1 MTGIDATVVLG
12 MAAKVEQVFAE
23 DGAYHGFPMAPIGIT
38 ADSLRALA
46 TDPLGAD
53 AAAAAQFSLLVNEI
67 PDGPLWQPD
76 GDRLW
81 KVYADVLGAKVDDV
95 PRTAEQEAA
104 YRSASA
110 LLYVDNGGRLEPS
123 PTMVAYQ
130 QYRDAFLAAGQE
142 YNNRR
147 GEAELS
153 ADPAVKAKWA
163 ADEPVLAA
171 AVTDASTA
179 WSVQGKR
186 AEVEK
191 AQRTIADLG
200 SSSPI
205 LMWEKYR
212 QLYDPTGSGD
222 PTLTTP
228 DGLSYLPTSILPSN
242 VTDVDWARI
251 TVTAAELAQLVA
263 QAPAELRSRLAGGG
277 DSGTEVLT
285 FEYSFVSVSRP
296 WFAPEVFASH
306 AWRFADGSR
315 VLSDGGNPPKG
326 ECTAYVSGLVL
337 ARNVT
342 VRRRTVGG
350 TPPDASLGFL
360 PVQDDSAGQLA
371 ESVVTLR
378 AEATV
383 QPRALTIDRVRALE
397 VSRPG
402 LRLVPV
408 PAVRRSLPT
417 REGPPIIWKPGPEP
431 VPNPPVVTTTDPGD
445 VFVLAFQCRRLP
457 KAPDPAP
464 AVAAQAPPP
473 RIYQVVSGDSLGKIA
488 VKFYGNAGLWRKLY
502 DANKQTIG
510 KDPNKLKVGQKL
522 TIP

>member
-23 DGAYHGFPMAPIGIT
+23 DGAYHGFPMAPIGIR
-38 ADSLRALA
+38 AESLMAMA
-46 TDPLGAD
+46 NDPFGAG
-53 AAAAAQFSLLVNEI
+53 AAAQAQFSLLVNEI
-67 PDGPLWQPD
+67 PEGPLWQPD

-95 PRTAEQEAA
+95 PRTPAQEAA

-110 LLYVDNGGRLEPS
+110 LLYVEDGGRLVPS

-153 ADPAVKAKWA
+153 ADPAVKAKWT

-179 WSVQGKR
+179 WTVQGKR

-212 QLYDPTGSGD
+212 QLYDPTGAGD
-222 PTLTTP
+222 PSLTTP
-228 DGLSYLPTSILPSN
+228 DGLTYLPTGILPSN
-242 VTDVDWARI
+242 VTQVDWARI
-251 TVTAAELAQLVA
+251 TVTADELTQLVA
-263 QAPAELRSRLAGGG
+263 RAPADLRARLAGGG

-285 FEYSFVSVSRP
+285 FEYSFVTVTRP

-306 AWRFADGSR
+306 AWRFADSSR
-315 VLSDGGNPPKG
+315 ILSDGGSPPKG

-342 VRRRTVGG
+342 VQRRTVGG
-350 TPPDASLGFL
+350 TPPDGSLGFV
-360 PVQDDSAGQLA
+360 PVQTNSAAEMMMAMDSEPASLSA
-371 ESVVTLR
+371 RLIDAPVTR
-378 AEATV
+378 M
-383 QPRALTIDRVRALE
+383 
-397 VSRPG
+397 
-402 LRLVPV
+402 VPV
-408 PAVRRSLPT
+408 PAVRRSIAV
-417 REGPPIIWKPGPEP
+417 REGPPIIWKPGPQP
-431 VPNPPVVTTTDPGD
+431 VPNPPVVTTTDPAD
-445 VFVLAFQCRRLP
+445 VFVLAFQCRTLP
-457 KAPDPAP
+457 KAPDPTPAIAQQAP
-464 AVAAQAPPP
+464 ALRV
-473 RIYQVVSGDSLGKIA
+473 YQVVSGDSLGKIA
-488 VKFYGNAGLWRKLY
+488 ARFYGNAGLWRKLY
-502 DANKQTIG
+502 AANKPVIG